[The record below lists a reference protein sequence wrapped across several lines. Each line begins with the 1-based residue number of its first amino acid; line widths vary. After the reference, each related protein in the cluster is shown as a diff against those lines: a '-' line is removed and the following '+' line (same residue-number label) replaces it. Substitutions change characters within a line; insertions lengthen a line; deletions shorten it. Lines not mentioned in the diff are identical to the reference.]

1 MILIAGGDGTV
12 CSVINFMKT
21 IPEWSKTNPPV
32 AILPLGTGN
41 DLSRSLGWG
50 FSAEELNTENVV
62 TDINKRGKPGL
73 LDRWRMTIISPD
85 Q

>member
-1 MILIAGGDGTV
+1 
-12 CSVINFMKT
+12 MKT
-21 IPEWSKTNPPV
+21 IPEWSHQNPPA

-50 FSAEELNTENVV
+50 FAVEEINPESLII
-62 TDINKRGKPGL
+62 DINKRGRSEL
-73 LDRWRMTIISPD
+73 LDRWRIIIESSD

>member
-1 MILIAGGDGTV
+1 MIAGGDGTI
-12 CSVINFMKT
+12 CSVINYIKH
-21 IPEWSKTNPPV
+21 IPEWSNINPPA

-50 FSAEELNTENVV
+50 GGTEE
-62 TDINKRGKPGL
+62 INP
-73 LDRWRMTIISPD
+73 

>member
-1 MILIAGGDGTV
+1 
-12 CSVINFMKT
+12 MKT
-21 IPEWSKTNPPV
+21 IPEWSKNNPPA

-50 FSAEELNTENVV
+50 FTVDEINPEAQIAE
-62 TDINKRGKPGL
+62 IGKKGKPEL
-73 LDRWRMTIISPD
+73 LDRWRMIIESQD